1 MKKKTN
7 KNNIVIVATVA
18 IVAIAGVS
26 VYAISNNDDGMM
38 GNNNMMNENSSQ
50 QASSSSLVDKN
61 SADYK
66 MYSELTGD
74 DYDRMFIANM
84 IEHHKGA
91 VDMAKLAQTNA
102 KHQEL
107 KDMAEDIIS
116 AQSKEITDMESWQT
130 AWSYPSN
137 DYENEFHENERIEA
151 CDDSHRT
158 HSLENQALF
167 YQWFQVDNI
176 DKDEVKRRQ
185 DTIWAIWDNYYSQL
199 PPKAKESN
207 SDKTWRLYLSRMDS
221 RKMKLTTEKKNGQTL
236 IGFSPKIDPKLKAF
250 SNAALK
256 ESQDAMK
263 HSNLMIWATAKWRG
277 DENLTY
283 IIPRFN
289 DIIIGGTAQSNDW
302 NLKVDPDDTADILRK
317 AGVIANE
324 FTDVKVLEEKVGLR
338 PARDE
343 IRLEA
348 EDKNGKTLIHNYGHG
363 GAGFTLS
370 WGCAYNVVKLVKEQK

>member
-1 MKKKTN
+1 MSNRLWEMYRGTHVSTGVLESMHMALEKWLLEYAKT
-7 KNNIVIVATVA
+7 
-18 IVAIAGVS
+18 
-26 VYAISNNDDGMM
+26 
-38 GNNNMMNENSSQ
+38 
-50 QASSSSLVDKN
+50 ASKEELEAMCIYLLKN
-61 SADYK
+61 SKSASISAVVTSVVLANPEKLFNVAVILFKTKEFFLYD
-66 MYSELTGD
+66 TG
-74 DYDRMFIANM
+74 R
-84 IEHHKGA
+84 
-91 VDMAKLAQTNA
+91 L
-102 KHQEL
+102 L
-107 KDMAEDIIS
+107 KDRSRKSDLLMLRN
-116 AQSKEITDMESWQT
+116 
-130 AWSYPSN
+130 SYPSN